1 MTKSPMDSNN
11 GVRSKRLIDQQRRRI
26 SPAMKLSIPAL
37 HHFHFFGGSK
47 AVQWAK
53 MICLVCKD
61 PSNYGSSKQFEG
73 VHLSTY
79 MCYVFGFRP
88 NERSNKEIVFG
99 IVCKD

>member
-1 MTKSPMDSNN
+1 MDSNN
-11 GVRSKRLIDQQRRRI
+11 GVHGKSLIDQQRRRI

-79 MCYVFGFRP
+79 ICVTFWG
-88 NERSNKEIVFG
+88 SAQT
-99 IVCKD
+99 KDQTKKLCLALFAKTKQ